1 LAEKI
6 LKGIQPELIFKNGKI
21 LTVDEKN
28 STAQAVGIRE
38 NKFCAVGSNEEVLAT
53 AGPDTKIVDLKGK
66 TAIPGIIDSHNHVH
80 SAGQLMEGIMLFGID
95 SLEGL
100 KEVIAKK
107 AAETPKGEWIIGGGW
122 IESQFKEYRMP
133 TRWDLDEAAPDHPV
147 VLNRLFA
154 RSAVSSKALELAG
167 INKDTPDPK
176 RGTMD
181 RDPQTGEPLGIFR
194 DGAQS
199 MVTQAIPRGEI
210 EDLQATMERRL
221 KVAMNEYV
229 RWGITSVLDPG
240 VDVQLMR
247 AYQSIYMKGEMPIRV
262 NMMPEAY
269 GLAAIWSDK
278 CSPNETQGILDYIG
292 IRSPFGDPWLSIG
305 ALKFAMDG
313 GIGSKTAMMNG
324 PWVDGTTSDIPLRLD
339 LDVMAD
345 LFMKAHRLGWS
356 IGIHTC
362 GDRAQD
368 IAMAAFD
375 KAISAYPRE
384 GMRHNIIHGYLPT
397 KESLELM
404 KKHDVAVSL
413 QPGFMYVEGDIYWDA
428 LTQEQID
435 YFKPIKTYLD
445 YGIKVAC
452 NSDMTSAHYDPFFG
466 MYSVVA
472 RKTSQGRSL
481 GDAEKVSREEMLRL
495 FTINGAYLTFEE
507 KIKGSIEAGKLADL
521 AILSDDILTI
531 PEEEIKDLTVDM
543 TVIDGKIV
551 YEKE

>member
-1 LAEKI
+1 MAENI
-6 LKGIQPELIFKNGKI
+6 VRGIQPELIFKNGKI
-21 LTVDEKN
+21 LTVDDKN
-28 STAQAVGIRE
+28 SVVQAVGIRE
-38 NKFCAVGSNEEVLAT
+38 NKFCAVGSNDDVLAT
-53 AGPDTKIVDLKGK
+53 AGPETKIVDLQGK
-66 TAIPGIIDSHNHVH
+66 TAIPGIIDSHNHIH
-80 SAGQLMEGIMLFGID
+80 SAGTLMEGIMLFGID

-133 TRWDLDEAAPDHPV
+133 NRWDLDEAAPDHPV

-154 RSAVSSKALELAG
+154 RSSVNSKALELAG

-181 RDPQTGEPLGIFR
+181 RDPKTGEPTGIFR

-199 MVTQAIPRGEI
+199 MVTKAMPEGEI
-210 EDLQATMERRL
+210 EDLQASMERRIKL
-221 KVAMNEYV
+221 AMNEYV

-240 VDVQLMR
+240 VNVPLMR
-247 AYQSIYMKGEMPIRV
+247 AYQSVYMKGELPLRV

-278 CSPNETQGILDYIG
+278 CSPVETEGILDYIG

-339 LDVMAD
+339 LDVMRD
-345 LFMKAHRLGWS
+345 LFMKANRLGWS

-368 IAMAAFD
+368 IAVEAFD
-375 KAISAYPRE
+375 KAISAHPRE

-397 KESLELM
+397 KYSLELM
-404 KKHDVAVSL
+404 KKHNIAVSV

-428 LTQEQID
+428 LTQEQIE

-445 YGIKVAC
+445 YGIKVAA

-507 KIKGSIEAGKLADL
+507 EIKGSIEAGKLADM
-521 AILSDDILTI
+521 AVLSDDILTC

-543 TVIDGKIV
+543 TIIDGKIV
-551 YEKE
+551 YEK